1 MVFTVDLGLFWLSG
15 SDVGLFSGDHSFSRD
30 VGCLFSGLGC
40 YISLVFHSGGYWI
53 DSFQRDVG
61 WVVFIG
67 ILDGCGFLR
76 MTD

>member
-1 MVFTVDLGLFWLSG
+1 MLDCFQVIIRFQGMLDVCFQGLDVRSYRFTQTTLELRIFIDFGLF
-15 SDVGLFSGDHSFSRD
+15 
-30 VGCLFSGLGC
+30 
-40 YISLVFHSGGYWI
+40 LVFI
-53 DSFQRDVG
+53 LFQRDVG